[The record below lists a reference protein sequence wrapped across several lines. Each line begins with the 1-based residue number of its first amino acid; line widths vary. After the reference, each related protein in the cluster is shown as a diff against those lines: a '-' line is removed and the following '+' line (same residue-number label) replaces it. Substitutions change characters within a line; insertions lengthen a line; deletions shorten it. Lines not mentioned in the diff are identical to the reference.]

1 MNCKGKKNRFRLLL
15 FTSHFLFLAFLL
27 SSCGY
32 KLQTKADL
40 PFESISIGS
49 IDNKTHEPKL
59 QDRLNKIL
67 TETFMEY
74 GFRVNPAAGY
84 RIEADITGF
93 DLKVLSERDLTAAE
107 YEITVKSS
115 FRLFDTGKGT
125 VTQLM
130 DIRSP
135 FVTYFSTAGNLVSV
149 IAQKEIS
156 TDRALKDLAQE
167 LVRRIVY
174 SQPGKLQKIED
185 K

>member
-1 MNCKGKKNRFRLLL
+1 MK
-15 FTSHFLFLAFLL
+15 
-27 SSCGY
+27 
-32 KLQTKADL
+32 
-40 PFESISIGS
+40 
-49 IDNKTHEPKL
+49 DNKTHEPKL

-135 FVTYFSTAGNLVSV
+135 FVTYFSTTGRLASV
-149 IAQKEIS
+149 IAQKEIT
-156 TDRALKDLAQE
+156 TDRALKNLSQE
-167 LVRRIVY
+167 LVRRIIY
-174 SQPGKLQKIED
+174 NMPGKSGK
-185 K
+185 